1 MRDRTRSW
9 RASAGQG
16 VATKRK
22 FSGVTGWGPLTYTTW
37 DPGTVCSQH
46 TLDNIHDWPNGR
58 SSGRDVG
65 GSFVSTTKSVEYNAP
80 KISAYAYYN
89 GDEWTYNG
97 PCLASIDDWPTVGS
111 ITAGTESQLKAAGTT
126 AIARTVPTSPPANVS
141 VMLGELFREGVP
153 KAAGATLLKS
163 RFRDYRD
170 YGSEY
175 LNYEFGWKPIAAD
188 LKSVARTMIESE
200 RILDQLERDSG
211 RNVRRKF
218 AFPTANTTS
227 NDSSTL
233 TKYSKVIGLPQG
245 SAIWGTNSWSIRGS
259 HERRRWFSGCYTY
272 HFKRPTAH
280 ANAMRGA
287 VQKARVLYG
296 LDLTPEVVWNLAP
309 WSWLADWV
317 SNAGDVM
324 SNMSRFSRDDLVMR
338 YGYIMEH
345 SKNVHVHTLNN
356 ISYSLV
362 DNGSKRAVVSPSTT
376 YTRETKQRYP
386 ATPFGFGLTESGFDT
401 SQWAILGA
409 LGISRGPRTL

>member
-1 MRDRTRSW
+1 
-9 RASAGQG
+9 
-16 VATKRK
+16 
-22 FSGVTGWGPLTYTTW
+22 
-37 DPGTVCSQH
+37 
-46 TLDNIHDWPNGR
+46 LDNIHDWPNGR

-97 PCLASIDDWPTVGS
+97 PCLASIDTWPTVGS
-111 ITAGTESQLKAAGTT
+111 IAPGTESQLRTDGTT
-126 AIARTVPTSPPANVS
+126 AIARTIPTSPPANVS

-153 KAAGATLLKS
+153 KAVGASLLKS
-163 RFRDYRD
+163 RFRDYRE

-200 RILDQLERDSG
+200 KILDQLERDSG

-218 AFPTANTTS
+218 AFPTANSTS
-227 NDSSTL
+227 ESTG
-233 TKYSKVIGLPQG
+233 TSTRYAQVIGLPTG
-245 SAIWGTNSWSIRGS
+245 TVIWGTNNWSIRGA

-280 ANAMRGA
+280 ANSMRGA

-324 SNMSRFSRDDLVMR
+324 TNMSRFSRDDLVMR

-345 SKNVHVHTLNN
+345 SKNVHVDTLNN
-356 ISYSLV
+356 ISYSTSGLRKTV
-362 DNGSKRAVVSPSTT
+362 ASCSPSTT
-376 YTRETKQRYP
+376 YTVETKQRYP
-386 ATPFGFGLTESGFDT
+386 ATPFGFGLTESGFDA